1 MRGGSARSR
10 YFVSGAY
17 YTESGIYKGNPT
29 EKYDTNIG
37 LDRFNL
43 RSNIDMDV
51 TSTTL
56 VSIDLAGQYLIGN
69 YPGESSSTIF
79 RSMLITPP
87 YCFPA
92 VYSDGTVA
100 TYEQE
105 RGVNMRNPY
114 NQLMNSGYTRQWRTG
129 IQSKVGVRQKLDFIT
144 KGLSAKVNVSY
155 DFDATFKS
163 IRSYNPSRYHATV
176 EMRTVT

>member
-1 MRGGSARSR
+1 
-10 YFVSGAY
+10 
-17 YTESGIYKGNPT
+17 
-29 EKYDTNIG
+29 
-37 LDRFNL
+37 
-43 RSNIDMDV
+43 MDV
-51 TSTTL
+51 TSTTKIS
-56 VSIDLAGQYLIGN
+56 VDLAGQYLIAN
-69 YPGESSSTIF
+69 YPGSSSSSIF

-114 NQLMNSGYTRQWRTG
+114 NLLMNSGYTRQWRTG
-129 IQSKVGVRQKLDFIT
+129 IQSKVGVQQNLKFIT
-144 KGLSAKVNVSY
+144 KGLSAKMNISY

-163 IRSYNPSRYHATV
+163 IRSYNPSRYHATGRDENGNLQFAQV
-176 EMRTVT
+176 VSGTPDLSDLKDNGIEANKKYILMLPSTINGPLLKNMM

>member
-1 MRGGSARSR
+1 
-10 YFVSGAY
+10 
-17 YTESGIYKGNPT
+17 
-29 EKYDTNIG
+29 
-37 LDRFNL
+37 
-43 RSNIDMDV
+43 MDV

-163 IRSYNPSRYHATV
+163 IRSYNPSDKGRSRKMGGTGLGLAIVKNAVLLHGGTIPLIDKVITSHVA
-176 EMRTVT
+176 EEK

>member
-1 MRGGSARSR
+1 
-10 YFVSGAY
+10 
-17 YTESGIYKGNPT
+17 
-29 EKYDTNIG
+29 
-37 LDRFNL
+37 
-43 RSNIDMDV
+43 MDV

-69 YPGESSSTIF
+69 YPVNLHHNFPLYVDYSSF
-79 RSMLITPP
+79 
-87 YCFPA
+87 CFPA

-114 NQLMNSGYTRQWRTG
+114 NQLMNSVYTRQWRTG

-144 KGLSAKVNVSY
+144 KDLAPK
-155 DFDATFKS
+155 
-163 IRSYNPSRYHATV
+163 
-176 EMRTVT
+176 

>member
-100 TYEQE
+100 T
-105 RGVNMRNPY
+105 
-114 NQLMNSGYTRQWRTG
+114 
-129 IQSKVGVRQKLDFIT
+129 
-144 KGLSAKVNVSY
+144 LSL
-155 DFDATFKS
+155 
-163 IRSYNPSRYHATV
+163 IHI
-176 EMRTVT
+176 